1 MLEIARVTSRRGLS
15 SPKKIFKTHHTK
27 FQMSFPVRC
36 RLRIIVLKQQIR
48 KCLESKEVR
57 FEL

>member
-15 SPKKIFKTHHTK
+15 STPSFK
-27 FQMSFPVRC
+27 MSFPVRC